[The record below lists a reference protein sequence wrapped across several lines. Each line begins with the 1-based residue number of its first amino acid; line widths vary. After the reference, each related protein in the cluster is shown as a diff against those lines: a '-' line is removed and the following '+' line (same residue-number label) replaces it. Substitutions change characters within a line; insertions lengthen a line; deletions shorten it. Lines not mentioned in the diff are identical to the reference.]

1 MESHKHLSSPLI
13 TGDIAALLSR
23 AAEAAIRT
31 KTERITPELLQATAA
46 KARFQ

>member
-1 MESHKHLSSPLI
+1 MSATSGI